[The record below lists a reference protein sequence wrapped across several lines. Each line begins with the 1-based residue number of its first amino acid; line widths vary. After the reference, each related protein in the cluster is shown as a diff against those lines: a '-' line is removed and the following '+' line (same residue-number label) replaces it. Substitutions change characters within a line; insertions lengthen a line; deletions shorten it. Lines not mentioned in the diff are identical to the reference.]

1 MSIALKDA
9 VKIVADAVDAINKRF
24 PIKWED
30 IANKPNI
37 QNIDVT
43 DFYTKED
50 IDKKIIDYYTKEEVD
65 ALLKVGHQLT
75 SPDGSI
81 WTPNIDDNGTLIWK
95 KETNNG
101 GK

>member
-9 VKIVADAVDAINKRF
+9 VKIVTDAVDAINKRF

-37 QNIDVT
+37 DNT

-50 IDKKIIDYYTKEEVD
+50 IEKIVADYYKKEKVD
-65 ALLKVGHQLT
+65 ALLKSSHQLT

-81 WTPNIDDNGTLIWK
+81 WTPSIDNNGILTWK

-101 GK
+101 

>member
-9 VKIVADAVDAINKRF
+9 VRIVTDAVDAINKRF

-30 IANKPNI
+30 ITNKPNI
-37 QNIDVT
+37 DIT
-43 DFYTKED
+43 DF
-50 IDKKIIDYYTKEEVD
+50 YTKEEVD
-65 ALLKVGHQLT
+65 ALLKNSHQLT
-75 SPDGSI
+75 SPDGST
-81 WTPNIDDNGTLIWK
+81 WSPSIDNNGTLIWK

>member
-30 IANKPNI
+30 IANKPSTPDINI
-37 QNIDVT
+37 S
-43 DFYTKED
+43 
-50 IDKKIIDYYTKEEVD
+50 DYYTKEEVD
-65 ALLKVGHQLT
+65 ALLKTSHQLT

-81 WTPNIDDNGTLIWK
+81 WVPSIDDNGTLIWK
-95 KETNNG
+95 KEINNG